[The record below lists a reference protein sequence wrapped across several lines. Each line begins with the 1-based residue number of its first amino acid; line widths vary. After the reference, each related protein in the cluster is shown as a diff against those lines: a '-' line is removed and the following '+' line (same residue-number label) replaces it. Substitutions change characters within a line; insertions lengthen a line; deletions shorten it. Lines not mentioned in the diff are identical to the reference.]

1 VRPYGQVPRHAV
13 QSAQG
18 QTYSSGTRIFH
29 AAVDKGRE
37 GEEEEEEEDVRA
49 RPRCSARGRECP
61 NKMMALE
68 RLLGQESSQVRGRWD
83 VVR

>member
-37 GEEEEEEEDVRA
+37 GEEEEEEDPLADV
-49 RPRCSARGRECP
+49 SALIR
-61 NKMMALE
+61 
-68 RLLGQESSQVRGRWD
+68 
-83 VVR
+83 